1 VARSTRLDQ
10 ATLSATLR
18 VQHDVIARRQATACG
33 MTSDALAHRLRPG
46 GPWRRLLA
54 STYLAVTGTPTPAQK
69 DMAAQLYA
77 GPGSVLTGRAALHGL
92 GITNSAPSVIDVLI
106 PISRERGSIAFVAV
120 HQTTRMPGNVAVSG
134 RRRYATA
141 PRAIADT
148 ARWLAD
154 LREVR
159 AVVADAV
166 QKGRCPLSL
175 LIHELDRGTVRG
187 SALLRQALAEVAEG
201 ARSVAEADFMDLIK
215 RGRLPT
221 PLFNARLY
229 SPDGALIAIPD
240 AWWPRAGVAAEVDSR
255 EWHLAPADWERTMR
269 RHAQMSSYGIIVLH
283 FTPRE
288 IRSGPA
294 AVIAAIAGAVKNG
307 SARPPLPVAVQ
318 HASA

>member
-1 VARSTRLDQ
+1 L
-10 ATLSATLR
+10 ATLR
-18 VQHDVIARRQATACG
+18 VQHDVIARRQAMACG
-33 MTSDALAHRLRPG
+33 MTPDALAHRLRPS
-46 GPWRRLLA
+46 GPWRRLLP
-54 STYLAVTGTPTPAQK
+54 STYLAVTGTPTLAQK

-77 GPGSVLTGRAALHGL
+77 GPASVLTGRAALHGL
-92 GITNSAPSVIDVLI
+92 GITNSAPSVIDVLV
-106 PISRERGSIAFVAV
+106 PMSRERGSIAFAAV
-120 HQTTRMPGNVAVSG
+120 HQTSRMPENVAVSG
-134 RRRYATA
+134 RRRYAMP

-175 LIHELDRGTVRG
+175 LIHELDGGTVRG
-187 SALLRQALAEVAEG
+187 SALLRQVLAEVAEG
-201 ARSVAEADFMDLIK
+201 MRSVAEADFMDLIK
-215 RGRLPT
+215 RGRLPA

-229 SPDGALIAIPD
+229 GPDGALIAIPD
-240 AWWPRAGVAAEVDSR
+240 AWWPEAGVAAEVDSR
-255 EWHLAPADWERTMR
+255 EWHLTPADWERTMR

-307 SARPPLPVAVQ
+307 SARPPLPVVVRR
-318 HASA
+318 ASA